1 MWSKQLFAA
10 AAVLVVAVAA
20 CSGNGETAEQPVSG
34 AETAEQAVEELFS
47 MLAAGEFGSASAL
60 AVPEQSAL
68 AALAEGA
75 SVEDVASGL
84 RDGDAGIASNFWSGF
99 AQSID
104 SLLSDGVEVVGSS
117 PTTNQDVE
125 FTIVEI
131 ATGSGDI
138 HHIATREVDGH
149 RVDLFATFGPS
160 LAGRL
165 YPQIELLFDQPSEDA
180 SFILSRMREQAPS
193 FYMAA
198 ETPNLAPNVVQDLLQ
213 LIELITRIS

>member
-1 MWSKQLFAA
+1 MWSKKFLAV
-10 AAVLVVAVAA
+10 AVLIAACGA
-20 CSGNGETAEQPVSG
+20 CSGSGEPGEQAGSG
-34 AETAEQAVEELFS
+34 AETAEQAVGDLFA
-47 MLAAGEFGSASAL
+47 MLAAGEFGSAADL

-75 SVEDVASGL
+75 SVGDVASGL

-104 SLLSDGVEVVGSS
+104 SLLGEGVEVVGSS
-117 PTTNQDVE
+117 STTAQDVD
-125 FTIVEI
+125 FTVVEI
-131 ATGSGDI
+131 VTGSGDV

-160 LAGRL
+160 LASRL
-165 YPQIELLFDQPSEDA
+165 YPQIELLFDEPSEDA
-180 SFILSRMREQAPS
+180 SFVLARMREQVPS

-213 LIELITRIS
+213 LIELITRLV

>member
-1 MWSKQLFAA
+1 MWSEKLFAVA
-10 AAVLVVAVAA
+10 ILVAGLVA
-20 CSGNGETAEQPVSG
+20 CSGNDDPSLQSGSG
-34 AETAEQAVEELFS
+34 AETAEQAVEDLFS
-47 MLAAGEFGSASAL
+47 MLAAGEFGSAAAL

-68 AALAEGA
+68 ASLAEGA

-104 SLLSDGVEVVGSS
+104 SLLIGSVEVVGSS
-117 PTTNQDVE
+117 VTTTQDVE
-125 FTIVEI
+125 FTLVEI
-131 ATGSGDI
+131 ITGSGDSY
-138 HHIATREVDGH
+138 HIATREVDGF
-149 RVDLFATFGPS
+149 RVDLLATFGPS

-180 SFILSRMREQAPS
+180 SFILTRMRQQVPS

-213 LIELITRIS
+213 LIELITRLS

>member
-1 MWSKQLFAA
+1 MWFKKLLAMALLIAA
-10 AAVLVVAVAA
+10 ACA
-20 CSGNGETAEQPVSG
+20 CSGAGETADQPGTG
-34 AETAEQAVEELFS
+34 AATAEQAVEELFS
-47 MLAAGEFGSASAL
+47 LLAAGEFGSASAL

-75 SVEDVASGL
+75 SVSDVASGL

-117 PTTNQDVE
+117 AITTHDVE

-138 HHIATREVDGH
+138 HHIATRELDGH

-160 LAGRL
+160 LASRL
-165 YPQIELLFDQPSEDA
+165 YPQIEQLFGQPSEDA
-180 SFILSRMREQAPS
+180 SFILARMREQAPS
-193 FYMAA
+193 FFMAA

-213 LIELITRIS
+213 LIELITRLA

>member
-1 MWSKQLFAA
+1 MSFKKLLVIAVLIAA
-10 AAVLVVAVAA
+10 AGA
-20 CSGNGETAEQPVSG
+20 CSGTGETADQPGTG
-34 AETAEQAVEELFS
+34 AETAEQAVEELFLL
-47 MLAAGEFGSASAL
+47 LAAGEFGAASAL

-75 SVEDVASGL
+75 SVADVASGL

-99 AQSID
+99 AQSIN
-104 SLLSDGVEVVGSS
+104 SLLGHGVEVVGSAA
-117 PTTNQDVE
+117 TTAQGVE

-131 ATGSGDI
+131 ATGSGET
-138 HHIATREVDGH
+138 HHIATRELEGH

-160 LAGRL
+160 LASRL

-180 SFILSRMREQAPS
+180 TFILAQMREQAPS
-193 FYMAA
+193 FHVAA

-213 LIELITRIS
+213 LIELITRLG

>member
-1 MWSKQLFAA
+1 MWSKQFLSLL
-10 AAVLVVAVAA
+10 VLVVALGA
-20 CSGNGETAEQPVSG
+20 CSGSGDPEQQVGRG
-34 AETAEQAVEELFS
+34 AETAEQAVEDLFS
-47 MLAAGEFGSASAL
+47 MLAAGEFGSASNL

-75 SVEDVASGL
+75 SVADVAAGL
-84 RDGDAGIASNFWSGF
+84 RDGDARIASNFWSGF

-104 SLLSDGVEVVGSS
+104 SLLGQGVEVVGSS
-117 PTTNQDVE
+117 TTTTQEMD

-131 ATGSGDI
+131 VTGSGDV

-165 YPQIELLFDQPSEDA
+165 YPQIELLFDEPSEDA
-180 SFILSRMREQAPS
+180 SFVLARMREQVPS
-193 FYMAA
+193 FHMAA

-213 LIELITRIS
+213 LIELITRLA

>member
-1 MWSKQLFAA
+1 MWSKQL
-10 AAVLVVAVAA
+10 VVVAVLAASVVA
-20 CSGNGETAEQPVSG
+20 CSGNGDAENQTGAG
-34 AETAEQAVEELFS
+34 AETAEQAVEDLFS

-99 AQSID
+99 AQSVD
-104 SLLSDGVEVVGSS
+104 SLLSEGVEVVGASA
-117 PTTNQDVE
+117 TTAQDVE

-131 ATGSGDI
+131 VTGSGDI

-160 LAGRL
+160 LASRL

-180 SFILSRMREQAPS
+180 AFILVRMREQVPS
-193 FYMAA
+193 FYVAA

-213 LIELITRIS
+213 LIELITRLS

>member
-1 MWSKQLFAA
+1 MWSKQF
-10 AAVLVVAVAA
+10 LVVAALVVAGGA
-20 CSGNGETAEQPVSG
+20 CSGPGETADQPGSG
-34 AETAEQAVEELFS
+34 AETAEQAVEDLFS
-47 MLAAGEFGSASAL
+47 MLAAGEFGSASDL

-75 SVEDVASGL
+75 PVEDVAAGL

-104 SLLSDGVEVVGSS
+104 SLLGEGVEVVGSS
-117 PTTNQDVE
+117 ETTAQDVE
-125 FTIVEI
+125 FTVVEI
-131 ATGSGDI
+131 VTGEGDV
-138 HHIATREVDGH
+138 HNIATRDVNGY

-160 LAGRL
+160 LASQL
-165 YPQIELLFDQPSEDA
+165 YPQIELLFDEPSEDA
-180 SFILSRMREQAPS
+180 SLILARMRAQVPS

-213 LIELITRIS
+213 LIELITRLG